1 MNGFIV
7 LRRVTRGITQLFAG
21 KSWAALMLILAVF
34 LAIVAGQ
41 FPITVFNPTAG
52 AAETPGAG
60 CWDNLSYIPGD
71 EIEPPLDG
79 YLRCISLHWG
89 IAPFS
94 GAENAVYPVMSWWF
108 AAGKEGGAW
117 TEAGWEVLAADEEP
131 ASLWIEI
138 DRDALSGN
146 LVMVLIG
153 TASVDADL
161 QLDLL
166 DTEGEVVASA
176 IHGNIATVEG
186 GLEGETVFPL
196 PLENHPQASVIRLS
210 RRAGDC
216 ALLLTQLLL
225 DSGAPPDEEAETGE
239 TGGSGELLFCPEL
252 QVLIDMTA
260 PSWLDEGIAGNL
272 LVEVWHGIPGNRIAH
287 LLASPRYPGN
297 PDEHYYVTELQLG
310 SIGNH
315 YGRRVRGTI
324 TPPTS
329 GNYRFRLAGDE
340 ESELWLSNDDTPHNS
355 RRIAHVP
362 GWTMPDEFNK
372 YPRQLSPQIFMDAD
386 VPRYIEVLQKER
398 TGGDHVSVQWSR
410 DDGPWSFIG
419 SEHIHSF
426 VQPKFW
432 EVDIWQAHRGQRN
445 ETWHWEATEDR
456 LDELG
461 IMDENWVFSDGA
473 IHALG
478 LRGEVTLSLP
488 VPAGI
493 HAVEVEGRVSASRTT
508 APARFDIEVVAD
520 GLSLGR
526 GNIVASIR
534 QRGTALF
541 YLPRQE
547 EAGDVIITVRLLDI
561 DPNHHLAL
569 TAVRL
574 LSFDGGDWQ
583 TRRIQDSSGDYLI
596 PGYSYV
602 SPAFIEGRARWVD
615 RLALLAGEETVIP
628 VRGPGHVWYADVPLC
643 SASPVNLLVADAESG
658 ITAEYEI
665 EWRAWDLSRE
675 TPVDEVL
682 VRVGDAMRFT
692 SPGDLTLKVNGDLRG
707 NDSPLSHR
715 ESGLADGLYRYRL
728 RGLFAEG
735 HGEWTAADVV
745 CEVEQTAST
754 GKVVDSFW
762 GSNLVGR
769 NRDLNGTQTGFVDDF
784 NGDGNNDYRR
794 VRAFDET
801 TPLDPSVS
809 MPGKSTRYYGG
820 VRATY
825 YGAATE
831 RPFSRFMVRNVA
843 ADPILICTNLSHSG
857 EKSLHGAVVWLA
869 EDFLQLSNA
878 ECATFDRSG
887 NMMTLSVATENRSV
901 TPAFRFLVKS
911 GGQYYVSRY
920 RINPCEGTCATLHT
934 LNDPSTA
941 FWAEYDPVADLAFD
955 AASASFRSIE
965 FGAIE
970 AVGYMFEMERS
981 EVPINFRNHGFSA
994 YATITSCIPA
1004 DGQIDGLSVPIRSST
1019 GNFSVSWERIA
1030 DAAGYELQR
1039 SRYNVDEEEWG
1050 EWQTV
1055 SVFND
1060 DPHAVV
1066 FDEAGTYVVTGEWDN
1081 EGVGF
1086 SGALIVRAVSSSFNP
1101 HTALWINRPRRWRN
1115 PGLAPEVHVQCD
1127 QGLRLHEQEPPPAGI
1142 RSFEIDAF
1150 RTGEYIVIGRL
1161 GGPEGPVLCRTVVPV
1176 FDLLS
1181 ANQTG
1186 IAATG
1191 EVLADGSRIVA
1202 MTISAADL
1210 PDGALIRLR
1219 IFVAGVT
1226 FEDGSTVMWIS
1237 AGDLDSNG
1245 MITVRFIYPENQ
1257 PTSVCHTLEIWQG
1270 GEIIATR

>member
-1 MNGFIV
+1 MSGFIV
-7 LRRVTRGITQLFAG
+7 LRRVTRIFSKLSIGYFPAT
-21 KSWAALMLILAVF
+21 LILTLSIL

-41 FPITVFNPTAG
+41 FPLSIFNPAAG
-52 AAETPGAG
+52 AAETSPAG
-60 CWDNLSYIPGD
+60 CWDNLSHIPGD
-71 EIEPPLDG
+71 EIEPPVDG
-79 YLRCISLHWG
+79 NLQCISLHWG

-94 GAENAVYPVMSWWF
+94 GAETAVYPVMSWWF
-108 AAGKEGGAW
+108 GAGKDGGAW
-117 TEAGWEVLAADEEP
+117 TDTGWQALATDEEP

-138 DRDALSGN
+138 DRAALPGN
-146 LVMVLIG
+146 LLMVLIG
-153 TASVDADL
+153 TASADADI

-166 DTEGEVVASA
+166 DAAGDVVASA
-176 IHGNIATVEG
+176 IHGNIAAAEG
-186 GLEGETVFPL
+186 GLNGQTFFPL

-225 DSGAPPDEEAETGE
+225 DSGAPPDEEAESGE

-260 PSWLDEGIAGNL
+260 PSWLNEGIAGNL
-272 LVEVWHGIPGNRIAH
+272 LVEVWHGVPGNRVAH
-287 LLASPRYPGN
+287 LLASPRYPAH
-297 PDEHYYVTELQLG
+297 PDEHSYVTELQLG
-310 SIGNH
+310 SIGDH

-324 TPPTS
+324 TPSAS
-329 GNYRFRLAGDE
+329 GNYRFRLAGDD
-340 ESELWLSNDDTPHNS
+340 ESELWLSNDDTPHNIK
-355 RRIAHVP
+355 RIAHVP
-362 GWTMPDEFNK
+362 GWTGPDEFDK
-372 YPRQLSPQIFMDAD
+372 YPSQLSPQIFMDAA
-386 VPRYIEVLQKER
+386 VPRYIEVLQKEHA
-398 TGGDHVSVQWSR
+398 GGDHVSVQWSL
-410 DDGPWSFIG
+410 DGGPWSVIG
-419 SEHIHSF
+419 AEHIHSF
-426 VQPKFW
+426 VQPRVW
-432 EVDIWQAHRGQRN
+432 EIDIWQAYRGQRN
-445 ETWHWEATEDR
+445 EIWHWEATEDR
-456 LDELG
+456 LDEAG
-461 IMDENWVFSDGA
+461 IIDEGWIFSDGA
-473 IHALG
+473 LHALG

-493 HAVEVEGRVSASRTT
+493 HAVEVEGRASTSRTASSAS
-508 APARFDIEVVAD
+508 FDIEVLAD

-526 GNIVASIR
+526 GSIVA
-534 QRGTALF
+534 GTTQSGSALF
-541 YLPRQE
+541 YLPRHE

-596 PGYSYV
+596 PGYSYI
-602 SPAFIEGRARWVD
+602 SPAFIEGRARWIE
-615 RLALLAGEETVIP
+615 RLTLLAGDEILMP

-643 SASPVNLLVADAESG
+643 SVSPVSMLAADAESG
-658 ITAEYEI
+658 ITREHEI

-675 TPVDEVL
+675 TPEDDVL
-682 VRVGDAMRFT
+682 VRIGDAMRFT
-692 SPGDLTLKVNGDLRG
+692 SPGSLTLKVNGDSLD
-707 NDSPLSHR
+707 NDAPLSHR

-728 RGLFAEG
+728 RGIFAGG
-735 HGEWTAADVV
+735 HGEWTAMDAV

-762 GSNLVGR
+762 GGNLVGGNR
-769 NRDLNGTQTGFVDDF
+769 NLRGAQTGFTGDF
-784 NGDGNNDYRR
+784 NDDGNSDYCRM
-794 VRAFDET
+794 RAFDET
-801 TPLDPSVS
+801 TPLDPGVS

-825 YGAATE
+825 YGTSTD
-831 RPFSRFMVRNVA
+831 RTFSRFMVRNVA
-843 ADPILICTNLSHSG
+843 ADPVQICTDLSHSG

-869 EDFLQLSNA
+869 EDFLLVDDL
-878 ECATFDRSG
+878 EYATFDRPG
-887 NMMTLSVATENRSV
+887 NLMTLSVATDNGSV

-911 GGQYYVSRY
+911 NGQYYVSRY
-920 RINPCEGTCATLHT
+920 RANPYEGTSATFHV

-941 FWAEYDPVADLAFD
+941 SWAEYDPVADLAFD
-955 AASASFRSIE
+955 ADSASFRSIE

-981 EVPINFRNHGFSA
+981 EVPINFRNHGFSVN
-994 YATITSCIPA
+994 ATITSCIPA
-1004 DGQIDGLSVPIRSST
+1004 GGQIDGLSVPIRSST
-1019 GNFSVSWERIA
+1019 GNFSVGWERIA

-1039 SRYNVDEEEWG
+1039 SSYNDDEEEWG

-1055 SVFND
+1055 SVSND
-1060 DPHAVV
+1060 DPHSVV
-1066 FDEAGTYVVTGEWDN
+1066 FDEEGTYVVTGEWDH
-1081 EGVGF
+1081 EGVAS
-1086 SGALIVRAVSSSFNP
+1086 SGALVVRAVSSSFNP
-1101 HTALWINRPRRWRN
+1101 HTALWVNRPRNWVN

-1127 QGLRLHEQEPPPAGI
+1127 QGLRLHEQEPPPVDV
-1142 RSFEIDAF
+1142 RSFNIDAF
-1150 RTGEYIVIGRL
+1150 RTGKYIVIGRL

-1181 ANQTG
+1181 TNQTG

-1202 MTISAADL
+1202 MPVSAADL

-1226 FEDGSTVMWIS
+1226 FEDGSTEMWIS